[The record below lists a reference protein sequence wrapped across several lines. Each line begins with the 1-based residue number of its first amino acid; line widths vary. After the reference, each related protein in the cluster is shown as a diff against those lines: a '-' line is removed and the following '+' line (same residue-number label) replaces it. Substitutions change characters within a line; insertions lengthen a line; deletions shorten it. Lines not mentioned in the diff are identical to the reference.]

1 MPETIVAESVEKFV
15 SLDIRELIEGA
26 LFKET
31 PFRQSLR
38 NVNWEQY
45 SDQRVLVKSCGG
57 MPIPPWAF
65 MLLMANLLPVAKSV
79 AYGEDC
85 HPVVVYKR

>member
-1 MPETIVAESVEKFV
+1 MPEAIAAESVEKFV
-15 SLDIRELIEGA
+15 SFDIRELIDGGM
-26 LFKET
+26 FKET
-31 PFRQSLR
+31 PFRRSLAG
-38 NVNWEQY
+38 VNWSQY
-45 SDQRVLVKSCGG
+45 SDQRVLVKACGG

-65 MLLMANLLPVAKSV
+65 MLLMAKLLPVAKSV